1 MTSPHHH
8 PQFALI
14 QTSEGPV
21 VLNVDNIS
29 HVTPSDDSLLGYPGP
44 PDKRGSAGVRVH
56 FRSKGGTSLFL
67 RGITPLGMAEALNGA
82 PF

>member
-1 MTSPHHH
+1 MIHAH

-29 HVTPSDDSLLGYPGP
+29 HVTPSNDSTLDYSAPRAAGESG
-44 PDKRGSAGVRVH
+44 AGVRVH